1 MTIGRKDAAAMADK
15 VVRRYGTRNPERLAQ
30 ELEIIVMPR
39 PFVTQKGAYKIIERN
54 RFVFIKR
61 DLPPVM
67 RDIVLLHEIG
77 HDMLHRRDAVSAG
90 GFQEFNI
97 FDMSNRRMEYE
108 ANIFAAQVSLPDDE
122 VVEYVL
128 QGYDVGQIARAME
141 SDINLVA
148 LKVAELSRQG
158 YAFRR
163 QEFQGD
169 FLKR

>member
-1 MTIGRKDAAAMADK
+1 MTIGRKDAVAAADK
-15 VVRRYGTRNPERLAQ
+15 VVQRYGTRDPERLAQ
-30 ELEIIVMPR
+30 ELGIIVMPR
-39 PFVTQKGAYKIIERN
+39 SFVAQKGAYKVIERN
-54 RFVFIKR
+54 RFVFIKQ

-108 ANIFAAQVSLPDDE
+108 ANIFAAQVSLPDDN
-122 VVEYVL
+122 VVEYIL
-128 QGYDVGQIARAME
+128 QGYDVGQIAKAME

-158 YAFRR
+158 YTFRR

-169 FLKR
+169 FLKQ

>member
-1 MTIGRKDAAAMADK
+1 MITGRKDAVAKADK
-15 VVRRYGTRNPERLAQ
+15 VIQQCGTRNPERLVQ
-30 ELEIIVMPR
+30 ELGIIVIPR
-39 PFVTQKGAYKIIERN
+39 PFRKQKGAYKVIERN
-54 RFVFIKR
+54 RFIFIKE

-67 RDIVLLHEIG
+67 HDIVLLHEIG
-77 HDMLHRRDAVSAG
+77 HDILHRHEAVSAG

-97 FDMSNRRMEYE
+97 FDMSNRQMEYA
-108 ANIFAAQVSLPDDE
+108 ANIFAAQVSLPDED
-122 VVEYVL
+122 VVEYIF
-128 QGYDVGQIARAME
+128 QGYDVGQIARAMG

-158 YAFRR
+158 YAFRK